1 MSKADG
7 IGFGAWKAFERFF
20 HGYFEIVTALAL
32 SFYLLSVTLSHSLAS
47 GCFVLVRRLSGLS
60 FGQFHGS
67 FCYFCLLSFF
77 LHKVSESIGDFSWS
91 VLCLATRSLLS
102 SLHALVSASPR
113 DFYRVFCAHDF
124 FGGYFQGCFCKVGFE
139 FSRGDLELI
148 LGCAFFS
155 GWSLW
160 GLRWPVSL
168 VSFARLVF

>member
-67 FCYFCLLSFF
+67 FCYFCLLSFL
-77 LHKVSESIGDFSWS
+77 LHKVFESIGDFNWS
-91 VLCLATRSLLS
+91 VLCLATKSLPSGLYVFGIGIS
-102 SLHALVSASPR
+102 SRFLQSVLCPWFLRRVLPR
-113 DFYRVFCAHDF
+113 LFLQSWVWILKRR
-124 FGGYFQGCFCKVGFE
+124 FGAYF
-139 FSRGDLELI
+139 
-148 LGCAFFS
+148 
-155 GWSLW
+155 
-160 GLRWPVSL
+160 GLRFLLWLIVMRS
-168 VSFARLVF
+168 